1 MRQYEPNEEIQIIK
15 NRTHVARAEQTK
27 QKQYVIRSHLNSEQS
42 RTNDLNQET
51 GASAWLTTLTLKQE
65 GYALT
70 KQLFWDLI
78 RIRYGWQLS
87 RTPKFCKCVVR
98 FSLQYALSCKKG
110 GFVSIRHNSIRDV
123 TAKLLRKICRD
134 VELAPPSQ
142 PLTGEELCERSAVT
156 TDETSCDVSARGFF
170 RCKGI
175 QPKHQQIC

>member
-15 NRTHVARAEQTK
+15 TGTHVARPEQTK

-87 RTPKFCKCVVR
+87 RTPKFCKCVIR

-110 GFVSIRHNSIRDV
+110 GFVSIRH
-123 TAKLLRKICRD
+123 D